1 MYLHDLPNAI
11 DAAIGATI
19 AQEIEIEIEFVV
31 KSSIDGVMGAQDR
44 SSLAPQITSRQRA
57 PAPRSLPHAADD
69 QMVR

>member
-19 AQEIEIEIEFVV
+19 AQEIEIEFVV

-44 SSLAPQITSRQRA
+44 SSLAPQEITSRQRA

>member
-19 AQEIEIEIEFVV
+19 AQEIEIEFVV

>member
-19 AQEIEIEIEFVV
+19 AQEIEIEFVV

-57 PAPRSLPHAADD
+57 PAPRSLP
-69 QMVR
+69 RGG